1 MVVYFGWFRW
11 ERVFFVQKVPKIGD
25 KRRVLYLVKEGFWE
39 VFDFECAS
47 VQVCAKGYC
56 TKKE

>member
-1 MVVYFGWFRW
+1 M
-11 ERVFFVQKVPKIGD
+11 FFVQKVPKIGD